1 MHINSMDDSGDLE
14 EAYERLG
21 AVFHHDCYVD
31 KNQKVDSLY
40 P

>member
-21 AVFHHDCYVD
+21 SVFHTTAMLTR
-31 KNQKVDSLY
+31 NQKVGSL
-40 P
+40 